1 MDIRVDRHPGP
12 PPSENEIIA
21 RMREEGKERLGRSQV
36 GGLPRTDPHRI
47 NVTPAR
53 KARQPCPQ
61 GAFDPNA
68 DGREYRVQCRGELG
82 VPVPDRELQA
92 VGLTFQ
98 GLPAG
103 YGPAGSPTR
112 RGGDR

>member
-47 NVTPAR
+47 NVTPGR

-61 GAFDPNA
+61 GLSMRMPMAVNTVSNA
-68 DGREYRVQCRGELG
+68 
-82 VPVPDRELQA
+82 A
-92 VGLTFQ
+92 VNLASRSRIENFR
-98 GLPAG
+98 PSA
-103 YGPAGSPTR
+103 
-112 RGGDR
+112 